1 MEIMILTKDL
11 KLKGILLNEDKGLTY
26 CQDRLML
33 VKKVNG
39 YYHIQKTIDVHE
51 IMPLMK

>member
-1 MEIMILTKDL
+1 MEITILTKDL
-11 KLKGILLNEDKGLTY
+11 KIRALLLNEDKGLAY
-26 CQDRLML
+26 CQDRLVQ

-39 YYHIQKTIDVHE
+39 YYYIQKTIDVHE